1 MIVQILAPTNWNIH
15 FIEQE
20 IQGAWGLLL
29 NDDAENMNSKEKKPY
44 CDALEWA
51 TSHWLVVT

>member
-20 IQGAWGLLL
+20 IQGARGLLL
-29 NDDAENMNSKEKKPY
+29 NDDAENMNSKERNPTVMPSNGQPLN
-44 CDALEWA
+44 D
-51 TSHWLVVT
+51 